1 MSEAYTVLARRYRS
15 RNFGELVGQEAIA
28 QTLRNAITTGRLAHA
43 FLFTGTRGVGKTSS
57 ARILAKAINC
67 PNSKEGQP
75 CGQCPTCLAISR
87 GEDIDV
93 IEIDGASNNGVD
105 NIRDLRQSAGIT
117 PSHSPYKIYIIDE
130 VHMLSSG
137 AFNALLKTLE
147 EPPPHVKFIFATTD
161 VHKVPP
167 TILSRCQRY
176 DFKNIPAARIAE
188 HLTAICQTENVAADA
203 AALHRIA
210 ILAAGSMRDALS
222 LLDRVLSLGAQRITE
237 PLLDELLGKPSVA
250 ALASLAEALIDA
262 QPGLALEK
270 AQVMLDTGMAPE
282 HVLAEMT
289 DFFRN
294 LMVLRVCGDNT
305 PLLDVPAEWRS
316 TLAALAPK
324 LPTPVLVHHIALCD
338 QTQRSIRNST
348 MPRPLFDALLV
359 RLALAAE
366 FSAIREVLEQASDAQ
381 KKNDTV
387 ISAAPVTPRLPAS
400 APLPS
405 SSGSAPLP
413 GYVPIHS
420 PPHASPPKV
429 DTLALQTNLPPDGPT
444 ANSSTEDVAMAWQ
457 TTLDLLRASKFAT
470 MLAVLDHRSRLVS
483 LDMLSGNAR
492 VEIDGH
498 LRSMLSSPA
507 CVAAIESHLGQTVGR
522 TVRLEI
528 IWRQP
533 APAPAREAP
542 KEALHNAA
550 APPQERTAPPST
562 ATAPVSPETLAA
574 ANELP
579 VVKRLA
585 GKFKVQVLNARIV
598 EPESAET

>member
-1 MSEAYTVLARRYRS
+1 MAEAYTVLARRYRS

-67 PNSKEGQP
+67 PNSTEGQP

-147 EPPPHVKFIFATTD
+147 EPPQHVKFIFATTD

-176 DFKNIPAARIAE
+176 DFKNIPAARITE
-188 HLTAICQTENVAADA
+188 HLTAICKTENVAADS

-237 PLLDELLGKPSVA
+237 PLLDDLLGKPSVA
-250 ALASLAEALIDA
+250 AVAGLAEALIDA
-262 QPGLALEK
+262 QPGIALEK

-294 LMVLRVCGDNT
+294 LMVLRVCGDKT

-324 LPTPVLVHHIALCD
+324 LQTATLVHHIALCD
-338 QTQRSIRNST
+338 QTHRSIRNST

-359 RLALAAE
+359 RLALAGE
-366 FSAIREVLEQASDAQ
+366 FSTIREVLEQAGEAQ
-381 KKNDTV
+381 KKNDTL
-387 ISAAPVTPRLPAS
+387 ISASPKTPPLPAS
-400 APLPS
+400 VTLHTPE
-405 SSGSAPLP
+405 SATMP
-413 GYVPIHS
+413 GHEPILS
-420 PPHASPPKV
+420 PPHASAAMAHAQV
-429 DTLALQTNLPPDGPT
+429 LPAAVPADGSNT
-444 ANSSTEDVAMAWQ
+444 DSSTED
-457 TTLDLLRASKFAT
+457 TTVVWRKTLELLRAGRFAT

-483 LDMLSGNAR
+483 VDMLSGLAR
-492 VEIDGH
+492 VEVDGH
-498 LRSMLSSPA
+498 LRSMISLPA
-507 CVAAIESHLGQTVGR
+507 CVAAMESHLGQTVGR
-522 TVRLEI
+522 SVRLEI

-533 APAPAREAP
+533 APAPARETP
-542 KEALHNAA
+542 QESHHNAP
-550 APPQERTAPPST
+550 APTQERTAPPP
-562 ATAPVSPETLAA
+562 AAAPVSPETLAA
-574 ANELP
+574 AKELP

-585 GKFKVQVLNARIV
+585 EKFKVQVLNARIV